1 MEQVIKSA
9 KEIVRPVRCGPVQN
23 ALLVIV
29 AIPYSMRFTGRIVP
43 VSVRVSD
50 SRVLTI
56 RNVSDV
62 TAIKYKIMRVIKN
75 RVWRAGTGH
84 GRTGHAISV
93 PEPLAPMGQH
103 VNNKKNTPPMAEC
116 FMSILKGVKN
126 GITARRLF

>member
-9 KEIVRPVRCGPVQN
+9 KVIVRPVRCGPVQN

-29 AIPYSMRFTGRIVP
+29 AILYSMRFMDRIVP
-43 VSVRVSD
+43 VNARVSD

-84 GRTGHAISV
+84 GRMGHAISV
-93 PEPLAPMGQH
+93 PEPLVPMGQH
-103 VNNKKNTPPMAEC
+103 VNNKKVAAELLAAT
-116 FMSILKGVKN
+116 FPI
-126 GITARRLF
+126 F